1 MVSLKAACFFLPNL
15 SEGCCGVEGC
25 KLLRSVSANKNPQI
39 LLNLTWLYQSLQ
51 NILQNRVEAD
61 LASHQSIP
69 ESSPKLSL
77 TWFCTNPPTPSPG
90 FFSGTF
96 SGTLLNLALHKA
108 SQTVSGTL
116 LTLTQSPH
124 THRVSTQHTSHNE
137 QTDAI
142 SGHS

>member
-77 TWFCTNPPTPSPG
+77 TWFCTNPPTPSPV
-90 FFSGTF
+90 FFLRN
-96 SGTLLNLALHKA
+96 LLRN
-108 SQTVSGTL
+108 TVEPGAAQSIPDSLRNPADFDPIPSHTPCFY
-116 LTLTQSPH
+116 TTYLTQ
-124 THRVSTQHTSHNE
+124 
-137 QTDAI
+137 
-142 SGHS
+142 